1 MEPQPAGSRRPARDQ
16 TLAEYTELLASAL
29 PVPGGG
35 SAAAVA
41 GSLGASLVAMVARLC
56 EGRPTF
62 DVHRETIEYAL
73 ETGERLRDRFLA
85 LADEDA
91 AAYGAFSAARRLPK
105 DTDAQRAV
113 RDQTIAT
120 AARWAAEVPLACV
133 AASLE
138 LAATAET
145 LAGRSNP
152 NASSDLGV
160 AVLLAGVAG
169 EAAAANVFVNLPSV
183 EDQGWA
189 GETRKRVMDLL
200 SAIEDL
206 ATMTRET
213 IGSGQKRDPV
223 EAGG

>member
-1 MEPQPAGSRRPARDQ
+1 MELQPAGSRRPARDQ

-56 EGRPTF
+56 EGRPVF
-62 DVHRETIEYAL
+62 DVHQATIEMAL
-73 ETGERLRDRFLA
+73 EAGDRLRDRFLE

-91 AAYGAFSAARRLPK
+91 AAYGAFNAARRLPK
-105 DTDAQRAV
+105 ETDAQRAN
-113 RDQTIAT
+113 RDRTLAE
-120 AARWAAEVPLACV
+120 AARRASEVPLECVGAC
-133 AASLE
+133 LE
-138 LAATAET
+138 LAAIAEQ

-160 AVLLAGVAG
+160 AVLLAGAAG

-183 EDQGWA
+183 DDQDWA

-213 IGSGQKRDPV
+213 IGSGEKRDPV
-223 EAGG
+223 EAAR